1 MTVINMMTI
10 DDEVVG
16 LELLILLERS
26 DVNLILRVYM
36 WLLGPRLDPRGWPIR
51 EVLSAV

>member
-1 MTVINMMTI
+1 MTVIYMMTI

-16 LELLILLERS
+16 LELLVLMERS
-26 DVNLILRVYM
+26 DVNLILRV